1 MKRIHTLFLILA
13 MGALTSTLNAQELLV
28 YSVTGTVKL
37 VKGKSSAP
45 VALRQKLNN
54 ESVVNFKAGSKL
66 VLIDQQAKKQYTLSA
81 TGTYSV
87 GKLIAKS
94 QNSVKNLSD
103 MYLSYLMK
111 QINGKGVLTS
121 KTAIDDTYASIE
133 RGQDSL
139 FSVADS
145 VAATTTP

>member
-13 MGALTSTLNAQELLV
+13 MGALTSTLSAQELLV